1 MSYRPQVKADSNGT
15 TQDLPIDAET
25 VQGKTPVFTT
35 TNQTIKGVK
44 TYDAPTN
51 ISGSEQTTTKFKTS
65 NGGAI
70 ILGKEAANSGTMIR
84 LDQSDGTCRLR
95 FRSSATAGAMVWEQP
110 EQGAQLYIDLGKNG
124 ADKHRIQFPSSAG
137 TLALKSQIP
146 TVNNGTL
153 TIQKNG
159 TNVQTFTANQSG
171 NVTANI
177 IVPTKTSELT
187 NDSGFLT
194 SHQSLANYATKTDL
208 ENYLPLS
215 GGTLTGNL
223 SGKYITGTWLQ
234 TTAANDLGKAPTK
247 YGVID
252 NSGWLYTRT
261 LAETKSDLGIPTKT
275 SELTND
281 SGYLSNVAIT
291 SSSSG
296 TKNVG
301 GKAGTVPEDLG
312 DGAVYK
318 LRGTENIGL
327 GATNVTITPNR
338 LTKSATGSY
347 NASTGDYSWTLTTAA
362 KGGIVAGTI
371 KWSGGDDQLKV
382 TKNGSESVVGYF
394 NKINGQSIVALD
406 SPKNFELL
414 QSSSFQ
420 DFINSPFPWIDDAGS
435 YDAWSYLIR
444 DELGFIDTPHPTY
457 YLHTIR
463 AFHSGSSGSYIVFS
477 VISTQSTA
485 YTQSTLYSA
494 FPDKGF
500 QASGYYSA
508 ATKASNRVNAVYPRS
523 ATTIQFDYGNNSTI
537 TTNYGGIYFA
547 DEVRKIA

>member
-1 MSYRPQVKADSNGT
+1 MSYRPEIKADSNGT

-35 TNQTIKGVK
+35 TNQTISGVK
-44 TYDAPTN
+44 TYNAPTN
-51 ISGSEQTTTKFKTS
+51 VNGSEQTTTKFKTS

-70 ILGKEAANSGTMIR
+70 IFGKEGPNSGTMIR

-110 EQGAQLYIDLGKNG
+110 EQGAQLYIDLGKGG
-124 ADKHRIQFPSSAG
+124 ADKHRIKFPSSAG

-177 IVPTKTSELT
+177 TVPTKTSELT

-194 SHQSLANYATKTDL
+194 SNPDMSIYATKTEL
-208 ENYLPLS
+208 ANYLPLS

-223 SGKYITGTWLQ
+223 TGKYITGTWLQ
-234 TTAANDLGKAPTK
+234 TTAAGKASVNTGK
-247 YGVID
+247 VCVLD
-252 NSGWLYTRT
+252 NSGWIYYRT
-261 LAETKSDLGIPTKT
+261 PAEIVSDGGVTN
-275 SELTND
+275 SEYLT
-281 SGYLSNVAIT
+281 NVAIT

-296 TKNVG
+296 STLVS
-301 GKAGTVPEDLG
+301 GTTGSNADDQGSGPRYP
-312 DGAVYK
+312 AT
-318 LRGTENIGL
+318 GTINIGL
-327 GATNVTITPNR
+327 GATDITITP
-338 LTKSATGSY
+338 LAATGARGSY
-347 NASTGDYSWTLTTAA
+347 NPSTGDYSWTLYANTAKA
-362 KGGIVAGTI
+362 KVTGTI
-371 KWSGGDDQLKV
+371 KWSGGDDQLKI
-382 TKNGSESVVGYF
+382 TKNGSENVVGYF

-414 QSSSFQ
+414 QSSYFQ
-420 DFINSPFPWIDDAGS
+420 DFINNPFGYVDSAGS

-457 YLHTIR
+457 YLHTMR
-463 AFHSGSSGSYIVFS
+463 ALNVGSNSSYIVFS

-485 YTQSTLYSA
+485 YNKESLYNA
-494 FPDKGF
+494 FPNKNI
-500 QASGYYSA
+500 QASGFYNYN
-508 ATKASNRVNAVYPRS
+508 TKANYRVNAVTPKS
-523 ATTIQFDYGNNSTI
+523 TTTIQFDYGNNEFI
-537 TTNYGGIYFA
+537 TLEYGLTYFT
-547 DEVRKIA
+547 DQVIKIA